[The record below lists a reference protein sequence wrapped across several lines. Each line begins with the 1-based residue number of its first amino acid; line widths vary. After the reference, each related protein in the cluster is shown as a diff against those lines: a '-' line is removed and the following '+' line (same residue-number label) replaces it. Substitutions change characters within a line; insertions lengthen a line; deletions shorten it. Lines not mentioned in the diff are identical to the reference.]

1 MSQRWMHLGVLG
13 LVLGGAAPAQVTQK
27 VSVST
32 SGAAGNPGSTTPWIS
47 ADGRFVA
54 FHSAATNLVAGDT
67 NAVHDSF
74 LRDRLLGTTER
85 VSVNTAETEGNAA
98 SQFPSASADGRYVA
112 FQSPSSNLVGGDSNG
127 SDDVFVRDRLNGTT
141 ERVSVSTG
149 GAQATTHSRASSI
162 SADGRF
168 VAFESFASN
177 LVANDTNAS
186 RDVFLR
192 DRQLGTTER
201 VSVATG
207 GAQGDGESSASC
219 ISADGRFVAFQSF
232 ATNLV
237 AGDTGSWDIFVR
249 DLQLGTTERVSVAT
263 GGLQGNSNSFE
274 PALSADG
281 RYVAFR
287 SDATNLVAN
296 DTNGVMDVFV
306 HDRQSGT
313 TGRVS
318 VATDGTQASALCQ
331 NPSISDDG
339 RFAGF
344 ESSAGNLVAGDTNL
358 LADSFVHDR
367 FAGTT
372 ERASLTHA
380 GAQGNSSSWFASL
393 SGDGRYVAFY
403 SIASNLVPGD
413 VNGGADVF
421 VRDRVGGT
429 NFTSLCDPGL
439 GGVIACPC
447 ANPPSGPGRGCD
459 NSAATGGAI
468 LTAAG
473 GAYLSSDTLVFT
485 TSGERPTSLSI
496 MAQWNGFDATGVVF
510 GQGVRCTSGTFK
522 RLYSKSAS
530 GGSITVPDFGAGE
543 LSVSARSAAL
553 GDVLVAGASR
563 WHFVFYRDPNVL
575 GGCPPLGT
583 FNATQTGQ
591 VIWAP

>member
-1 MSQRWMHLGVLG
+1 MLRRWKEVGVLA
-13 LVLGGAAPAQVTQK
+13 LAVGGAAWAQVTQK

-32 SGAAGNPGSTTPWIS
+32 SGAPGNPGSTSPWIS

-74 LRDRLLGTTER
+74 LRDRQLGTTER
-85 VSVNTAETEGNAA
+85 VSVNTSGTQGNAA
-98 SQFPSASADGRYVA
+98 SQFPTASADGRFVA
-112 FQSPSSNLVGGDSNG
+112 YYGPSSNLVGGDTNG
-127 SDDVFVRDRLNGTT
+127 ADDVFVRDRLLGTT

-149 GAQATTHSRASSI
+149 GAQGSSGSRAPSI

-168 VAFESFASN
+168 VAFESFAAN
-177 LVANDTNAS
+177 LVASDTNAN
-186 RDVFLR
+186 RDVFVR

-201 VSVATG
+201 VSVDTG
-207 GAQGDGESSASC
+207 GAQGNGESSAPS

-232 ATNLV
+232 ASNLV
-237 AGDTGSWDIFVR
+237 PNDTNGWDVFVR

-263 GGLQGNSNSFE
+263 GGAQGNSDSYE
-274 PALSADG
+274 PAISADG
-281 RYVAFR
+281 RIVAFK
-287 SDATNLVAN
+287 SDATNLVAG
-296 DTNGVMDVFV
+296 DTNGVTDVFV
-306 HDRQSGT
+306 RDLQLGT
-313 TGRVS
+313 TERVS
-318 VATDGTQASALCQ
+318 VATDGTQGSALSQ
-331 NPSISDDG
+331 NPSISADG

-344 ESSAGNLVAGDTNL
+344 ESSASNFVPGDTNL

-367 FAGTT
+367 LAGTT

-413 VNGGADVF
+413 TNGADVF

-429 NFTSLCDPGL
+429 SFTSLCDPGL

-447 ANPPSGPGRGCD
+447 ANPPTGPGRGCD
-459 NSAATGGAI
+459 NSAATGGAV
-468 LTAAG
+468 LAATG
-473 GAYLSSDTLVFT
+473 GTYLSSDTLVFT

-496 MAQWNGFDATGVVF
+496 MAQWNGFNASGVVF
-510 GQGVRCTSGTFK
+510 GQGVRCTAGTFK
-522 RLYSKSAS
+522 RLYAKSAS
-530 GGSITVPDFGAGE
+530 GGSITAPDFGAGE

-553 GDVLVAGASR
+553 GDALQAGQSR
-563 WHFVFYRDPNVL
+563 WYFVFYRDPNVM
-575 GGCPPLGT
+575 GGCPPAGT

-591 VIWAP
+591 VTWAP